1 MSKTIYK
8 LTSDTKYTVKGSGII
23 MDPDN
28 SIRLDARP
36 KFYYYNRISDK
47 NGVQLDEYNYV
58 KLYSNMRHNGNLR
71 NIVDGI
77 KYRLIASP
85 DNKLGLMT
93 SISNQYDITIK
104 STYDDEYGKESYTR
118 HVINTFSYTT
128 NYRNGSMSA
137 RIVLDEYNSM
147 DVILNFDVN
156 TTDEELGLGYT
167 NTLVFTP
174 ENSDSVHTYTKSI
187 EYGELDSAEPIV
199 ISVMDG
205 SKEKY
210 HVEVVINSWK
220 IRVMG
225 HDGFMS
231 FKDVNSDSYIN
242 IGGYN
247 G

>member
-8 LTSDTKYTVKGSGII
+8 LTSDNKYTVKGSGLI

-28 SIRLDARP
+28 SIRLDAIP
-36 KFYYYNRISDK
+36 KFYDYHRISDK
-47 NGVQLDEYNYV
+47 NGVQLDEYNYI
-58 KLYSNMRHNGNLR
+58 KLSSNMRHTGNLR

-85 DNKLGLMT
+85 NKNLGLIT

-118 HVINTFSYTT
+118 HVVNTFSYITK
-128 NYRNGSMSA
+128 YRNGSMSS
-137 RIVLDEYNSM
+137 RIVLDDYNSM
-147 DVILNFDVN
+147 DIILNFDVSS
-156 TTDEELGLGYT
+156 DDELGLGYT

-174 ENSDSVHTYTKSI
+174 ESSDSVHTYTKSI
-187 EYGELDSAEPIV
+187 EYGELDSGEPIT

-231 FKDVNSDSYIN
+231 FKDVNSDGYIN
-242 IGGYN
+242 IGGYI